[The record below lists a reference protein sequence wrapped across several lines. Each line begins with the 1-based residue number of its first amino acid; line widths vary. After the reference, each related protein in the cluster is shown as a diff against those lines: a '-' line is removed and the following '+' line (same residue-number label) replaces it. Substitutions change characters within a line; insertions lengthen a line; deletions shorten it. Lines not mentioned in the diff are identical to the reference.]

1 MTPLNTKKNKIETT
15 TISISTR
22 VLSKWENENIIK
34 HLIRL
39 TEKHMINKSK
49 IIYNLKFEVSRFILT
64 YFISK
69 GKLIPLLALQANFL
83 SLGIRVH

>member
-1 MTPLNTKKNKIETT
+1 MIRSLKRRIEA
-15 TISISTR
+15 
-22 VLSKWENENIIK
+22 
-34 HLIRL
+34 LI
-39 TEKHMINKSK
+39 INKSK

-83 SLGIRVH
+83 SLGIRIN